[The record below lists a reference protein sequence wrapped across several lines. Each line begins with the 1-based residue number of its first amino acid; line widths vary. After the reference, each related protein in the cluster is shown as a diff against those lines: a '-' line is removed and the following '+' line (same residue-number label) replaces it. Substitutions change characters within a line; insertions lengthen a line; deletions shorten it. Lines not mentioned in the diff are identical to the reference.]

1 MLQNVRV
8 LVVDDS
14 EDSRACVQRMLA
26 GAGYEVLEADNGRA
40 ALRMLASDH
49 FDLILAD
56 IAMPDINGYQLFER
70 VSQDPRWV
78 RIPFVFITARTFD
91 SDIRYGKS
99 LGVDDYVTKPF
110 RTADLVSVVE
120 GTLLRA
126 RRRWVDAPSTQPPTE
141 PAGSCLDVGSLRIDA
156 NRFTVQYAGTD
167 IQLSSREFRLLLCLA
182 ENSSRVVTMEELV
195 SVTHDLQADYSEAS
209 GLIRPLVRSVR
220 RKLGFGQGVRGCI
233 RSVRGVGY
241 QLIAS

>member
-99 LGVDDYVTKPF
+99 LGVDATSPSPSARPISSVLWRARCSGRGAEGWTRRPPSLPRSQRARAWTLGVCGSTPTGSPCSTQARTSSCQAVSF
-110 RTADLVSVVE
+110 GSCSASQRTAV
-120 GTLLRA
+120 A
-126 RRRWVDAPSTQPPTE
+126 
-141 PAGSCLDVGSLRIDA
+141 
-156 NRFTVQYAGTD
+156 
-167 IQLSSREFRLLLCLA
+167 SS
-182 ENSSRVVTMEELV
+182 
-195 SVTHDLQADYSEAS
+195 QW
-209 GLIRPLVRSVR
+209 RSW
-220 RKLGFGQGVRGCI
+220 
-233 RSVRGVGY
+233 
-241 QLIAS
+241 